1 MYFIKSYIIA
11 IIEKKVLKIC
21 FVKMKWEDLLVHE
34 PGNWLVVLWETKV
47 FSLWP
52 EDFHIWTWQRLW
64 MIPTSTGM

>member
-1 MYFIKSYIIA
+1 MLCKD
-11 IIEKKVLKIC
+11 E
-21 FVKMKWEDLLVHE
+21 MEDLLVHE

-64 MIPTSTGM
+64 MIPTSTNM